1 MIDRDIS
8 PQNNKGFHGYQEWYA
23 MGKIWHRSTF
33 KDGESINYAEWHPR
47 GRVNDFCVVYTI
59 R

>member
-1 MIDRDIS
+1 MKKDIS

-33 KDGESINYAEWHPR
+33 KDGRQIKYGEWHPR
-47 GRVNDFCVVYTI
+47 APLNHFCVLYIVS
-59 R
+59 